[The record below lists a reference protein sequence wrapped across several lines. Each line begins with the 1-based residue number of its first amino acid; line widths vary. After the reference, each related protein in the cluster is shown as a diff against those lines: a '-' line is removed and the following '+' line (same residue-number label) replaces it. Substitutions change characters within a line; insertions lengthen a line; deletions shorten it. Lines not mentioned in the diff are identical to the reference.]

1 MAVLGAPGDFDTL
14 RVTDRRIGLRR
25 SENTPVSNAADERS
39 LTLGLLV
46 LSSRVANVVPGLSP
60 ANILTRNGLVGH
72 LGRIGE
78 SERGEGYYRE
88 GRKTTLGGNV

>member
-1 MAVLGAPGDFDTL
+1 VLGTPGDFDAL

-25 SENTPVSNAADERS
+25 SENTEIRNTVDERS

-46 LSSRVANVVPGLSP
+46 FSGRIADVVAGLCP
-60 ANILTRNGLVGH
+60 ANILAGNGLVGH
-72 LGRIGE
+72 LGGVGKSHG
-78 SERGEGYYRE
+78 SEGRYRE